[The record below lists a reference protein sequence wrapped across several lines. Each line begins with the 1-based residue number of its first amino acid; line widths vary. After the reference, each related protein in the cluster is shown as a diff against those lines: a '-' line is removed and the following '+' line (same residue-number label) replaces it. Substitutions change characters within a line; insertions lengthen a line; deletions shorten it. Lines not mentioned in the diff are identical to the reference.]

1 MATPTKTDGP
11 IYRFDDVVVDREN
24 FRVQKG
30 DQTRTLAPR
39 AFDLL
44 LYLIEHRGRVVEKQE
59 LFEQV
64 WKETFV
70 TDNALTKA
78 IKEIRRA
85 IGDDADNPS
94 YIETV
99 PKRGYRF
106 IAEEN
111 APSHSTVEPENAGP
125 PNPVIEQV
133 QAAPS
138 SPCVPEQETAPP
150 AANAALKNR
159 ALWLPLAIG
168 LILLAA
174 GVFAFWFVAGRSKTD
189 ETPAINRTSQ
199 LTTWSGLEFY
209 PSISPDGN
217 TVAFSSDRSGS
228 FEIYVKQFVAGAREV
243 QITSDGGQNFE
254 PAFSPDGSLLAYY
267 SKMRGGI
274 WVVPATGGKV
284 KQLTEFGSRPA
295 WSPDGSQIVFQSD
308 PLNDLG
314 VGVRNAMPP
323 STIWI
328 VSSGGGEARQLTQV
342 GNPAGGHGAPSW
354 SPDGKRIVFD
364 TGDLSYSSVWSLTPQ
379 GEDLKQLSG
388 NLRVASDAVYAPD
401 GRSIYLI
408 ADTNLS
414 LQRIDLSE
422 TGDQIG
428 EPVKIFDV
436 SGSRIRQLSI
446 ASKSN
451 RIVYTAL
458 STDSNIWATPIQPTA
473 NAPGGGAIQLTQD
486 ANIRVLNPTFSLD
499 GKKIAY
505 QSLINAPTSQ
515 IWMMDADGKNQT
527 QLTTGD
533 GWSAWRFLD
542 DNHIAFR
549 ANRDNRPA
557 IWSIALDSGKE
568 KRLIDLDE
576 DMVNARISPD
586 GRQVAFNSKR
596 SGTINIWKISTEG
609 GDPVQLTFDKE
620 LIGFPAWSPDGR
632 LLAFQMKRGEDT
644 HVAIMPSGVG
654 EIKQLTF
661 DKGQSWVYDW
671 SPDGD
676 KIVFAGQ
683 REGIWNVYWVSRSS
697 GQQKQLTNFT
707 KLNSYVRYPAWSPL
721 NDKIVYEY
729 AETTGNIWMIELK

>member
-1 MATPTKTDGP
+1 MANPTKTDEP

-44 LYLIEHRGRVVEKQE
+44 LYLIGHRGRVVEKQE

-64 WKETFV
+64 WKEKFV

-78 IKEIRRA
+78 VKEIRRA
-85 IGDDADNPS
+85 IGDDADNPR

-106 IAEEN
+106 IAQER
-111 APSHSTVEPENAGP
+111 ATPHLTVEPENADTQ
-125 PNPVIEQV
+125 IENR
-133 QAAPS
+133 QAVAFSPS
-138 SPCVPEQETAPP
+138 IAGQETAPP
-150 AANAALKNR
+150 AAKTALKNR
-159 ALWLPLAIG
+159 APWPTLAIG
-168 LILLAA
+168 LVLLVVGALA
-174 GVFAFWFVAGRSKTD
+174 LWFVAGRNKTD
-189 ETPAINRTSQ
+189 ETPTINRTSQ
-199 LTTWSGLEFY
+199 ITTWSGLEFY
-209 PSISPDGN
+209 PSISPDGGM
-217 TVAFSSDRSGS
+217 VAFSSDRSGS
-228 FEIYVKQFVAGAREV
+228 FEIYVKQLVAGAREV

-254 PAFSPDGSLLAYY
+254 PAFSPDGSWLAYY

-295 WSPDGSQIVFQSD
+295 WSPDGSSIAFQSD

-328 VSSGGGEARQLTQV
+328 VSSEGGEPRQLTQI

-354 SPDGKRIVFD
+354 SPDGKRILFD
-364 TGDLSYSSVWSLTPQ
+364 TGDLSYSSVWSLTSQ
-379 GEDLKQLSG
+379 GEDLKQISG
-388 NLRVASDAVYAPD
+388 KLRLASDAVYGAD
-401 GRSIYLI
+401 GKSIFLI
-408 ADTNLS
+408 ADTDLS
-414 LQRIDLSE
+414 LQKIDLSE
-422 TGDQIG
+422 TGEPIG
-428 EPVKIFDV
+428 EPVKIFDA

-458 STDSNIWATPIQPTA
+458 STDSNIWATPIQPST
-473 NAPGGGAIQLTQD
+473 NAPGGDSIQLTQD
-486 ANIRVLNPTFSLD
+486 ANIRVLNPAFSLD

-505 QSLINAPTSQ
+505 QSLINAPASQ
-515 IWMMDADGKNQT
+515 IWTMDVDGKNQT
-527 QLTTGD
+527 QLTTGG

-542 DNHIAFR
+542 GNHIAFR
-549 ANRDNRPA
+549 ANRDNSPA
-557 IWSIALDSGKE
+557 LWSIAIDSGKE
-568 KRLIDLDE
+568 KRLVDLDE
-576 DMVNARISPD
+576 DVVIARISPD
-586 GRQVAFNSKR
+586 GKQIAFNSKR
-596 SGTINIWKISTEG
+596 SGTINIWKIPIEG
-609 GDPVQLTFDKE
+609 GEPAQLTFDKE

-632 LLAFQMKRGEDT
+632 WIAFQMKRGEVT
-644 HVAIMPSGVG
+644 HAAIIPSGGG
-654 EIKQLTF
+654 EITQLTF

-683 REGIWNVYWVSRSS
+683 RNGVWNIYWVSRST
-697 GQQKQLTNFT
+697 GQQKQLTSFT

-721 NDKIVYEY
+721 NDKVVYEY